1 MQKAAQEAL
10 DPHQVMIG
18 GLHLILLPM
27 VQATWRLGMVLVV
40 IVDDTVTHPKMVM
53 WAQAQILTVVG
64 RRLGCPLLPRILVQD
79 IKWRHIWF

>member
-10 DPHQVMIG
+10 DPQQLMIG

-27 VQATWRLGMVLVV
+27 VQATCRLGMVLVV

-53 WAQAQILTVVG
+53 
-64 RRLGCPLLPRILVQD
+64 
-79 IKWRHIWF
+79 